1 LAHLI
6 NKEIAYMN
14 KPKMQ
19 QIENKFY
26 SLGMIKPKCLA
37 PDLILV
43 KTRDDME
50 CAFRKPLHF
59 LHSEF
64 LKLPT

>member
-26 SLGMIKPKCLA
+26 SLSMIKPKCLA

-43 KTRDDME
+43 KTHGVRVPKTL
-50 CAFRKPLHF
+50 AFLTF
-59 LHSEF
+59 
-64 LKLPT
+64 